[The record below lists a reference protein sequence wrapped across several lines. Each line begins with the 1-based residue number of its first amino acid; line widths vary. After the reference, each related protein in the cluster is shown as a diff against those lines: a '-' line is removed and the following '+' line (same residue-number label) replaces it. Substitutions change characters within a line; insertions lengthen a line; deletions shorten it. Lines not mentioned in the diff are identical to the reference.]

1 MVEKK
6 TIWGSTRYFIRIEP
20 NTNLFSTSMDGLVS
34 FYDTG
39 GLINHRECN
48 NLHEI
53 VRTVQ
58 EFWSTILPPHE
69 TRVARWVEEYF
80 TELGIQND
88 YNIILRLIKSEE
100 LIEQRIEDLILETTV
115 INTAHFEEVF
125 ETDEK
130 SKIIGVEVSTT
141 HIPDDTYIQSELIQ
155 KLIEDNKYQVP
166 NEVKSG
172 KQFKLTNGETKN
184 IDTNNS
190 IDIGDS
196 IGDITISS
204 RLKNEYNEAITD
216 IKIVDEIPY
225 CFSIDDMTIEGIDI
239 KPVIKKKEK
248 ILEIEWKI
256 PEITPGSKAEIKYKM
271 KQKINRTILEII
283 ENKINVFNT
292 FEEIVPSGLE
302 FVANTKYINAHKKIV
317 EELHIMDELPPE
329 FDVLKSNPEAI
340 PPRGIIEKARL
351 KGVNIRWQQK
361 NINPGQI
368 LEKTYSLDYFPYLFR
383 GKKIVKDAE
392 GNIILKAAKFIQPI
406 DNEIGY
412 RLVYILKCIRDV
424 EEIISIEDA
433 IPISHVITTKDP
445 PDDQVMEQT
454 NDEGKRIIT
463 WIADPPAKEQEK
475 LLMIQISGDT
485 QPLFETFKIY
495 IGDKK
500 ETEIIKKESSI
511 AREMTNLSW

>member
-1 MVEKK
+1 
-6 TIWGSTRYFIRIEP
+6 
-20 NTNLFSTSMDGLVS
+20 
-34 FYDTG
+34 
-39 GLINHRECN
+39 
-48 NLHEI
+48 
-53 VRTVQ
+53 
-58 EFWSTILPPHE
+58 
-69 TRVARWVEEYF
+69 
-80 TELGIQND
+80 
-88 YNIILRLIKSEE
+88 
-100 LIEQRIEDLILETTV
+100 
-115 INTAHFEEVF
+115 
-125 ETDEK
+125 
-130 SKIIGVEVSTT
+130 
-141 HIPDDTYIQSELIQ
+141 
-155 KLIEDNKYQVP
+155 
-166 NEVKSG
+166 
-172 KQFKLTNGETKN
+172 
-184 IDTNNS
+184 
-190 IDIGDS
+190 
-196 IGDITISS
+196 
-204 RLKNEYNEAITD
+204 
-216 IKIVDEIPY
+216 
-225 CFSIDDMTIEGIDI
+225 
-239 KPVIKKKEK
+239 
-248 ILEIEWKI
+248 
-256 PEITPGSKAEIKYKM
+256 M